1 MGINSIGGAKMKFSM
16 NLLNSTRILFL
27 LGFLVGFGPVI
38 MSMLSGL
45 NLEDALFEF
54 AYYRISDA
62 LTVRAFEG
70 YLLPFGLIAFFIK
83 YKLFQNENL
92 KQKIS
97 RDLSVAVTQFLIG
110 YLMAFSALYLMLDFS
125 FFFGSVRAMP
135 FVLGFFITLLVIN
148 MLLTDTILLDAI
160 KQSIKE
166 KKSNLNKTQIF
177 AVIEVGLLL
186 AAGLALALPN
196 TWDMSGFAPDQ
207 PQLKLGDWGNMEAQY
222 SVIETT
228 IPVFTSSP
236 EFQYW
241 PADDDGSD
249 WKVHVF
255 IPIITDSDL
264 DSKQLGVAIY
274 LHGYSGED
282 VEVYRD
288 TLELLASRGLV
299 VIFPQYISDLDLSS
313 IDKDFKL
320 IYEEG
325 GSNHPQHQTRYDMAW
340 LGITRAISALNTT
353 ADGELAAIL
362 QQHTGINTSLNLE
375 NLWIGGHSMGGG
387 TTFSMLDR
395 ALDLGW
401 GSSSLQISL
410 EAPWIHAQNGNPL
423 RGNMSKLPDHT
434 WAQITEYSSDYTVHP
449 CQARWQ
455 HDRISQRDS
464 SFRINDSQVQYLRI
478 ESDYYGF
485 PRMMASHFIQASFIH
500 DNFADLSYYSR
511 IDAQAARISTQG
523 QLFTAD
529 SDLLSSA
536 QSFLSDENQQMTN
549 LGDWSDGHPVNG
561 IKMIQQPL
569 QQAIADGSYC
579 TDAQ

>member
-1 MGINSIGGAKMKFSM
+1 MNFSINV
-16 NLLNSTRILFL
+16 LNSTRILFL
-27 LGFLVGFGPVI
+27 LGFLFGFGPVI
-38 MSMLSGL
+38 ISMLSGL
-45 NLEDALFEF
+45 SLEDALFEF

-62 LTVRAFEG
+62 LTLRVFEG
-70 YLLPFGLIAFFIK
+70 YLIPFGIIAFAIK
-83 YKLFQNENL
+83 YKLFQNENI
-92 KQKIS
+92 KQKFN
-97 RDLSVAVTQFLIG
+97 RDISVAVTQLLIG
-110 YLMAFSALYLMLDFS
+110 YLMAFSALYVMLDFS

-148 MLLTDTILLDAI
+148 MLLTDTALIDELKKSLKD
-160 KQSIKE
+160 

-196 TWDMSGFAPDQ
+196 AWDMSGFAANQ
-207 PQLKLGDWGNMEAQY
+207 PEIESGQWGNMEAQY
-222 SVIETT
+222 SVIETS
-228 IPVFTSSP
+228 IPVFTSAP
-236 EFQYW
+236 DFQYW
-241 PADDDGSD
+241 PGQDDGSE
-249 WKVHVF
+249 WNVHVF
-255 IPIITDSDL
+255 MPSITDSDV

-299 VIFPQYISDLDLSS
+299 AIFPQYISDLDLSS
-313 IDKDFKL
+313 INKDFEL

-362 QQHTGINTSLNLE
+362 QQHTGTNTTIDLT

-410 EAPWIHAQNGNPL
+410 EASWIHAQRGNPL

-455 HDRISQRDS
+455 HERISQRDS
-464 SFRINDSQVQYLRI
+464 SLPINDSQVQYLRI

-511 IDAQAARISTQG
+511 IDAQAARIATQP

-529 SDLLSSA
+529 SQLLISA
-536 QSFLSDENQQMTN
+536 QSFLRDENQQMTN
-549 LGDWSDGHPVNG
+549 LGDWSDGTPVNG

-569 QQAIADGSYC
+569 EAPIADGSYC
-579 TDAQ
+579 TDL

>member
-1 MGINSIGGAKMKFSM
+1 
-16 NLLNSTRILFL
+16 
-27 LGFLVGFGPVI
+27 
-38 MSMLSGL
+38 
-45 NLEDALFEF
+45 
-54 AYYRISDA
+54 
-62 LTVRAFEG
+62 
-70 YLLPFGLIAFFIK
+70 
-83 YKLFQNENL
+83 
-92 KQKIS
+92 
-97 RDLSVAVTQFLIG
+97 
-110 YLMAFSALYLMLDFS
+110 
-125 FFFGSVRAMP
+125 MP

-148 MLLTDTILLDAI
+148 MLLTNTVLIDAI

-166 KKSNLNKTQIF
+166 KKSNLNKTQIL

-196 TWDMSGFAPDQ
+196 TWDMSGFAANQ
-207 PQLKLGDWGNMEAQY
+207 PEIESGQWGNMDSQY
-222 SVIETT
+222 AVIEAT
-228 IPVFTSSP
+228 IPVFTSQP

-241 PADDDGSD
+241 PSDDDGSE
-249 WKVHVF
+249 WNVHVF
-255 IPIITDSDL
+255 MPSITDSGV

-274 LHGYSGED
+274 LHGYSGAD

-299 VIFPQYISDLDLSS
+299 AIFPQYISDLDLSS
-313 IDKDFKL
+313 IDKDFEL

-362 QQHTGINTSLNLE
+362 QQHTGTNTSLNLE

-410 EAPWIHAQNGNPL
+410 EASWVHAQRDNPL
-423 RGNMSKLPDHT
+423 RGNMSKIPDHT

-455 HDRISQRDS
+455 HERISERDS
-464 SFRINDSQVQYLRI
+464 SLPINDSQVQYLRI

-511 IDAQAARISTQG
+511 IDAQAARISTQP

-529 SDLLSSA
+529 SDLLSLA

-549 LGDWSDGHPVNG
+549 LGQWSDGTQVNG
-561 IKMIQQPL
+561 ITMIETPL
-569 QQAIADGSYC
+569 SKPIADGTYC
-579 TDAQ
+579 NN

>member
-1 MGINSIGGAKMKFSM
+1 MNFSM
-16 NLLNSTRILFL
+16 KILNSTRILFL
-27 LGFLVGFGPVI
+27 LGFLFGFGPVI

-45 NLEDALFEF
+45 SLEDALFEF
-54 AYYRISDA
+54 AYFRIAGA
-62 LTVRAFEG
+62 LTLRAFEG
-70 YLLPFGLIAFFIK
+70 YLIPFGIIAFIVK

-92 KQKIS
+92 KQKFNREI
-97 RDLSVAVTQFLIG
+97 SVAVTQLLIG
-110 YLMAFSALYLMLDFS
+110 YLMAFSALYVMLDFS

-148 MLLTDTILLDAI
+148 MLLTDTGLIDELKKSLKD
-160 KQSIKE
+160 

-196 TWDMSGFAPDQ
+196 AWDMSGFAANQ
-207 PQLKLGDWGNMEAQY
+207 PEIESGQWGNMEAQY
-222 SVIETT
+222 SVIETS
-228 IPVFTSSP
+228 IPVFTSAP
-236 EFQYW
+236 DFQYW
-241 PADDDGSD
+241 PGQDDGSE
-249 WKVHVF
+249 WNVHVF
-255 IPIITDSDL
+255 MPSITDSDV

-299 VIFPQYISDLDLSS
+299 AIFPQYISDLDLSS
-313 IDKDFKL
+313 IDKDFEL

-353 ADGELAAIL
+353 ADGELVAIL
-362 QQHTGINTSLNLE
+362 QQHTGTNTTIDLT

-410 EAPWIHAQNGNPL
+410 EASWVHAQKGNPL
-423 RGNMSKLPDHT
+423 RANMSNLPDHT
-434 WAQITEYSSDYTVHP
+434 WAQLTEYSSDYTVHP

-455 HDRISQRDS
+455 HERISQRDS
-464 SFRINDSQVQYLRI
+464 SLPINDSQVQYLRI

-511 IDAQAARISTQG
+511 IDAQAARIATQP
-523 QLFTAD
+523 QLLTAD

-549 LGDWSDGHPVNG
+549 LGDWSDGTPVNG

-569 QQAIADGSYC
+569 EVPIADGSYC
-579 TDAQ
+579 IDL

>member
-222 SVIETT
+222 SVIETS

-362 QQHTGINTSLNLE
+362 QQHTGTNTSLNLE

-511 IDAQAARISTQG
+511 IDAQAARISTQP

>member
-1 MGINSIGGAKMKFSM
+1 MKFSM

-186 AAGLALALPN
+186 VAGLALALPN

-222 SVIETT
+222 SVIETS

-362 QQHTGINTSLNLE
+362 QQHTGTNTSLNLE

-569 QQAIADGSYC
+569 EQPIADGSYC

>member
-222 SVIETT
+222 SVIETS

-362 QQHTGINTSLNLE
+362 QQHTGTNTSLNLE

-511 IDAQAARISTQG
+511 IDAQAARISTQP

-529 SDLLSSA
+529 SNLLSSA

>member
-1 MGINSIGGAKMKFSM
+1 MKFSM
-16 NLLNSTRILFL
+16 NILNSTRILFL
-27 LGFLVGFGPVI
+27 LGFLAGFGPVI
-38 MSMLSGL
+38 ISMLSGL
-45 NLEDALFEF
+45 SLEDALFEF
-54 AYYRISDA
+54 AYYRIADA
-62 LTVRAFEG
+62 LTLRAFEG
-70 YLLPFGLIAFFIK
+70 YLIPFGIIAFVIK
-83 YKLFQNENL
+83 YKLFQNDIL
-92 KQKIS
+92 KQKFN
-97 RDLSVAVTQFLIG
+97 RDISVAVTQLLIG

-148 MLLTDTILLDAI
+148 MLLTDTALIDELKKSLKD
-160 KQSIKE
+160 

-196 TWDMSGFAPDQ
+196 AWDMSGFAANQ
-207 PQLKLGDWGNMEAQY
+207 PEIESGQWGNMETQY
-222 SVIETT
+222 SVIETS
-228 IPVFTSSP
+228 IPVFTSAP
-236 EFQYW
+236 DFQYW
-241 PADDDGSD
+241 PGQDDGSE
-249 WKVHVF
+249 WNVHVF
-255 IPIITDSDL
+255 MPSITDSDV

-299 VIFPQYISDLDLSS
+299 AIFPQYISDLDLSS
-313 IDKDFKL
+313 INKDFEL

-353 ADGELAAIL
+353 ADGELVAIL
-362 QQHTGINTSLNLE
+362 QQHTGTNTTIDLT

-387 TTFSMLDR
+387 TTFSMIDR

-410 EAPWIHAQNGNPL
+410 EASWVHAQKGNPL
-423 RGNMSKLPDHT
+423 RANMSNLPDHT
-434 WAQITEYSSDYTVHP
+434 WAQLTEYSSDYTVHP

-455 HDRISQRDS
+455 HERISQRDS
-464 SFRINDSQVQYLRI
+464 SLPINDSQVQYLRI

-511 IDAQAARISTQG
+511 IDAQAARISTQP

-529 SDLLSSA
+529 SDLLSLA

-549 LGDWSDGHPVNG
+549 LGQWSDGTQVNG
-561 IKMIQQPL
+561 ITMIETPL
-569 QQAIADGSYC
+569 SKPIADGTYC
-579 TDAQ
+579 NN

>member
-1 MGINSIGGAKMKFSM
+1 MEYNL
-16 NLLNSTRILFL
+16 NLLNSTRIMFL
-27 LGFLVGFGPVI
+27 LGFLTGFGPVLI
-38 MSMLSGL
+38 SLLSGL

-62 LTVRAFEG
+62 LTLRAFEG
-70 YLLPFGLIAFFIK
+70 YLIPLGLIACVIK
-83 YKLFQNENL
+83 YKLFQNDNL

-97 RDLSVAVTQFLIG
+97 RDLSVVITQFLIG

-135 FVLGFFITLLVIN
+135 FVLGFFITILVIN
-148 MLLTDTILLDAI
+148 MMLTNTVLIDAI

-166 KKSNLNKTQIF
+166 KKSNLNKTQIL

-207 PQLKLGDWGNMEAQY
+207 PQLKSGEWGNMEAQY

-241 PADDDGSD
+241 PTQDDGSD
-249 WKVHVF
+249 WDVHIF
-255 IPIITDSDL
+255 MPIITDSDL

-313 IDKDFKL
+313 IDKDFEL

-362 QQHTGINTSLNLE
+362 QQHTGTNTTIDLT

-395 ALDLGW
+395 GLDLGW

-410 EAPWIHAQNGNPL
+410 EASWVHAQRDNPL

-434 WAQITEYSSDYTVHP
+434 WAQLTEYSSDYTVHP

-455 HDRISQRDS
+455 HERISQRDS
-464 SFRINDSQVQYLRI
+464 SLPINDSQVQYLRI

-511 IDAQAARISTQG
+511 IDAQAARISTQP

-536 QSFLSDENQQMTN
+536 QSFLSDENKQMTN
-549 LGDWSDGHPVNG
+549 LGQWSDGTQVNG
-561 IKMIQQPL
+561 IIMIQQPL
-569 QQAIADGSYC
+569 EQPIADGSYC

>member
-1 MGINSIGGAKMKFSM
+1 MNFSL

-45 NLEDALFEF
+45 SLEDALFEF

-62 LTVRAFEG
+62 LTLRAFEG
-70 YLLPFGLIAFFIK
+70 YLLPFGIIAFVIK

-92 KQKIS
+92 KPKIS
-97 RDLSVAVTQFLIG
+97 RDISVAVTQLLIG
-110 YLMAFSALYLMLDFS
+110 YLMAFSVLYLMLDYS
-125 FFFGSVRAMP
+125 FFFGSVKAMP
-135 FVLGFFITLLVIN
+135 FVLGFFITMLVIN
-148 MLLTDTILLDAI
+148 MLLTNTTLIDAL
-160 KQSIKE
+160 KKSIND

-207 PQLKLGDWGNMEAQY
+207 PQLNSGDWGNMEPQY
-222 SVIETT
+222 SVIETS
-228 IPVFTSSP
+228 IPVFTSAP

-241 PADDDGSD
+241 PAQDDGSD
-249 WKVHVF
+249 WNVHVF
-255 IPIITDSDL
+255 MPIITDSSV
-264 DSKQLGVAIY
+264 DSKQLGVAIF
-274 LHGYSGED
+274 LHGHSGAD

-299 VIFPQYISDLDLSS
+299 AIFPQYISDLDLSS
-313 IDKDFKL
+313 IDKDFEL

-340 LGITRAISALNTT
+340 LGITRAISALNIT
-353 ADGELAAIL
+353 ANGELAATL
-362 QQHTGINTSLNLE
+362 QQHTGTNTSLNLD

-395 ALDLGW
+395 GLELGW

-410 EAPWIHAQNGNPL
+410 EASWVHAQKGNSL
-423 RGNMSKLPDHT
+423 RGNMSNLPDHT
-434 WAQITEYSSDYTVHP
+434 WAQLTEYSSDYTVHP

-455 HDRISQRDS
+455 HERISERDS
-464 SFRINDSQVQYLRI
+464 SFPINDSQVQYLRI

-511 IDAQAARISTQG
+511 IDAQAARISTQQ

-536 QSFLSDENQQMTN
+536 QSFLSDENQQMSD
-549 LGDWSDGHPVNG
+549 LGNWSDGHPVNG
-561 IKMIQQPL
+561 IEMIKEPL
-569 QQAIADGSYC
+569 EVPIADGSYC
-579 TDAQ
+579 TDPQ

>member
-1 MGINSIGGAKMKFSM
+1 MKY
-16 NLLNSTRILFL
+16 NLNFLNSTRILFL
-27 LGFLVGFGPVI
+27 LGFLTGFGPVLI
-38 MSMLSGL
+38 SLLSGL
-45 NLEDALFEF
+45 NLEDSLFEF
-54 AYYRISDA
+54 AYYRITDA
-62 LTVRAFEG
+62 LTLRAFEG
-70 YLLPFGLIAFFIK
+70 YLIPLGIIAFTIK
-83 YKLFQNENL
+83 YKIFQNENL
-92 KQKIS
+92 RQKIS

-110 YLMAFSALYLMLDFS
+110 YLLAFSALYLMLDFS

-148 MLLTDTILLDAI
+148 MLLTNTTLIDAI
-160 KQSIKE
+160 KNSIKE
-166 KKSNLNKTQIF
+166 KKSNLDKTQIL
-177 AVIEVGLLL
+177 AIVEVGLLL

-207 PQLKLGDWGNMEAQY
+207 PQLNSGDWGNMEAQY

-228 IPVFTSSP
+228 IPVFTSAP

-255 IPIITDSDL
+255 IPSITDSDL

-274 LHGYSGED
+274 LHGYSGAD

-299 VIFPQYISDLDLSS
+299 AIFPQYISDLDLSS
-313 IDKDFKL
+313 IDKDFEL

-353 ADGELAAIL
+353 EDGELAAIF
-362 QQHTGINTSLNLE
+362 QQHTGTNTSLNLE

-410 EAPWIHAQNGNPL
+410 EASWVHAQRGNPL

-434 WAQITEYSSDYTVHP
+434 WAQLTEYSSDYTVHP

-455 HDRISQRDS
+455 HERISERDS
-464 SFRINDSQVQYLRI
+464 SLPINESQIQYLRI
-478 ESDYYGF
+478 ESDYHGF
-485 PRMMASHFIQASFIH
+485 PRMMASHFIQASFVH

-536 QSFLSDENQQMTN
+536 QSFLSDENQQMSN

-569 QQAIADGSYC
+569 EVPIADGSYC
-579 TDAQ
+579 TDIQ

>member
-1 MGINSIGGAKMKFSM
+1 MNFSM
-16 NLLNSTRILFL
+16 KILNSTRILFL
-27 LGFLVGFGPVI
+27 LGFLFGFGPVI

-45 NLEDALFEF
+45 SLEDALFEF
-54 AYYRISDA
+54 AYFRIAGA
-62 LTVRAFEG
+62 LTLRAFEG
-70 YLLPFGLIAFFIK
+70 YLIPLGIIACVIK

-92 KQKIS
+92 KQKFNREI
-97 RDLSVAVTQFLIG
+97 SVAVTQLLIG
-110 YLMAFSALYLMLDFS
+110 YLMAFSALYVMLDFS

-148 MLLTDTILLDAI
+148 MLLTDTALIDELKKSLKD
-160 KQSIKE
+160 

-196 TWDMSGFAPDQ
+196 AWDMSGFAANQ
-207 PQLKLGDWGNMEAQY
+207 PEIESGQWGNMEAQY
-222 SVIETT
+222 SVIETS
-228 IPVFTSSP
+228 IPVFTSAP
-236 EFQYW
+236 DFQYW
-241 PADDDGSD
+241 PGQDDGSE
-249 WKVHVF
+249 WNVHVF
-255 IPIITDSDL
+255 MPSITDSDV

-299 VIFPQYISDLDLSS
+299 AIFPQYISDLDLSS
-313 IDKDFKL
+313 INKDFEL

-353 ADGELAAIL
+353 ADGELVAIL
-362 QQHTGINTSLNLE
+362 QQHTGTNTTIDLT

-387 TTFSMLDR
+387 TTFSMIDR

-410 EAPWIHAQNGNPL
+410 EASWVHAQKGNPL
-423 RGNMSKLPDHT
+423 RANMSNLPDHT
-434 WAQITEYSSDYTVHP
+434 WAQLTEYSSDYTVHP

-455 HDRISQRDS
+455 HERISQRDS
-464 SFRINDSQVQYLRI
+464 SLPINDSQVQYLRI

-511 IDAQAARISTQG
+511 IDAQAARIATQP

-549 LGDWSDGHPVNG
+549 LGDWSDGTQVNG
-561 IKMIQQPL
+561 ITMIETPL
-569 QQAIADGSYC
+569 SKPIADGTYC
-579 TDAQ
+579 NN

>member
-1 MGINSIGGAKMKFSM
+1 MKVSL
-16 NLLNSTRILFL
+16 NTLNSTRILFL

-38 MSMLSGL
+38 VSMLSGL
-45 NLEDALFEF
+45 NLEYALFEF

-62 LTVRAFEG
+62 LTLRMFEG
-70 YLLPFGLIAFFIK
+70 YLIPFGIIAFVIK

-92 KQKIS
+92 KQKFS
-97 RDLSVAVTQFLIG
+97 RDISVAVTQFLIG
-110 YLMAFSALYLMLDFS
+110 YLMAFSALYIMLDFS

-148 MLLTDTILLDAI
+148 MLLTDTVLIDAL
-160 KQSIKE
+160 KKSIKD
-166 KKSNLNKTQIF
+166 KKSNLNKNQIF

-186 AAGLALALPN
+186 AAGLTLALPN

-207 PQLKLGDWGNMEAQY
+207 PQLNSGDWGNMEAQY
-222 SVIETT
+222 SVIETS
-228 IPVFTSSP
+228 IPVFTSAP
-236 EFQYW
+236 DFQYW
-241 PADDDGSD
+241 PSQDDGSD
-249 WKVHVF
+249 WNVHIF
-255 IPIITDSDL
+255 MPSITDSDV

-274 LHGYSGED
+274 LHGYGGAD

-313 IDKDFKL
+313 IDEDFEL

-340 LGITRAISALNTT
+340 LGITRAISALNAT
-353 ADGELAAIL
+353 GGGQLAATL
-362 QQHTGINTSLNLE
+362 QQHTGTNTSLSFD

-387 TTFSMLDR
+387 TTFSILDR
-395 ALDLGW
+395 GLQLGW
-401 GSSSLQISL
+401 GTSSLQISL
-410 EAPWIHAQNGNPL
+410 EASWIHAQKGNPL
-423 RGNMSKLPDHT
+423 RGNMSNLPDHT
-434 WAQITEYSSDYTVHP
+434 WVQLTEYSSDYTVHP

-455 HDRISQRDS
+455 QERISGRDS
-464 SFRINDSQVQYLRI
+464 TTPLNDSQVQYLRI

-536 QSFLSDENQQMTN
+536 QSFLRDENQQMTN

-561 IKMIQQPL
+561 ITMILEPL
-569 QQAIADGSYC
+569 ETPIVDGSYC
-579 TDAQ
+579 RDL

>member
-1 MGINSIGGAKMKFSM
+1 MKFTL
-16 NLLNSTRILFL
+16 NTLNSTRILFL
-27 LGFLVGFGPVI
+27 VGFLVGFGPVI
-38 MSMLSGL
+38 VSMLSGL
-45 NLEDALFEF
+45 NLEYALFEF

-62 LTVRAFEG
+62 LTLRVFEG
-70 YLLPFGLIAFFIK
+70 YLIPFGIIAFVIK
-83 YKLFQNENL
+83 YKLFQNENI
-92 KQKIS
+92 KQKFN
-97 RDLSVAVTQFLIG
+97 RDISVAVTQLLIG
-110 YLMAFSALYLMLDFS
+110 YLMAFSALYVMLDFS

-148 MLLTDTILLDAI
+148 MLLTDTVLIDAL
-160 KQSIKE
+160 KKSIKD
-166 KKSNLNKTQIF
+166 KKSNLNKNQIF

-186 AAGLALALPN
+186 AAGLTLALPN

-207 PQLKLGDWGNMEAQY
+207 PQLNSGDWGNMEAQY
-222 SVIETT
+222 SVIETS
-228 IPVFTSSP
+228 IPVFTSAP
-236 EFQYW
+236 DFQYW
-241 PADDDGSD
+241 PSQDDGSE
-249 WKVHVF
+249 WNVYVF
-255 IPIITDSDL
+255 MPSIPDSDV

-274 LHGYSGED
+274 LHGYGGAD

-313 IDKDFKL
+313 IDEDFEL

-340 LGITRAISALNTT
+340 LGITRAITSLNATGG
-353 ADGELAAIL
+353 GELAETL
-362 QQHTGINTSLNLE
+362 QQHTGTNTSLNFD
-375 NLWIGGHSMGGG
+375 NLWIGGHSMGSG

-395 ALDLGW
+395 GLELGW

-410 EAPWIHAQNGNPL
+410 EAPWIHAQKDNPL
-423 RGNMSKLPDHT
+423 RGNMSNLPDHT

-455 HDRISQRDS
+455 HQRISERDS
-464 SFRINDSQVQYLRI
+464 SLPINDSQLQYLRI

-536 QSFLSDENQQMTN
+536 QSFLRDENQQMTN

-561 IKMIQQPL
+561 IRMIQQPL
-569 QQAIADGSYC
+569 EAPISDGSYC
-579 TDAQ
+579 RDL

>member
-1 MGINSIGGAKMKFSM
+1 MNFSL

-38 MSMLSGL
+38 MSMLSGM
-45 NLEDALFEF
+45 NLEYALFEF

-62 LTVRAFEG
+62 LILRAFEG
-70 YLLPFGLIAFFIK
+70 YLIPLGIIALVIK

-125 FFFGSVRAMP
+125 FFFGSVKAMP

-148 MLLTDTILLDAI
+148 MLLTDTTLIDAV
-160 KQSIKE
+160 KKSIKD

-207 PQLKLGDWGNMEAQY
+207 PQLNSADWGNMEAQY
-222 SVIETT
+222 SVVETS
-228 IPVFTSSP
+228 IPVFTSAP
-236 EFQYW
+236 DFQYW
-241 PADDDGSD
+241 PAQDDGSD
-249 WKVHVF
+249 WNVHVF
-255 IPIITDSDL
+255 MPSISDSDV
-264 DSKQLGVAIY
+264 DSKQLGVAIL
-274 LHGYSGED
+274 LHGYGGAD

-313 IDKDFKL
+313 IDKDFEL

-340 LGITRAISALNTT
+340 LGITRAISALNVT
-353 ADGELAAIL
+353 ANGELSEIL
-362 QQHTGINTSLNLE
+362 QQHTGANTTLNMA

-395 ALDLGW
+395 GLDLGW

-410 EAPWIHAQNGNPL
+410 EASWIHAQRGNPL

-434 WAQITEYSSDYTVHP
+434 WAQLTEYSSDYTVHP
-449 CQARWQ
+449 CQARFQ
-455 HDRISQRDS
+455 HQRISERDS
-464 SFRINDSQVQYLRI
+464 SFPINDSQLQYLRI

-485 PRMMASHFIQASFIH
+485 PRMMASHYIQASFIH
-500 DNFADLSYYSR
+500 DNFADLAYYSR

-523 QLFTAD
+523 QLFTED

-536 QSFLSDENQQMTN
+536 QAFLRDENQQMTN

-561 IKMIQQPL
+561 ITMIQQPL
-569 QQAIADGSYC
+569 QQPIADGSYC
-579 TDAQ
+579 TDPQ

>member
-1 MGINSIGGAKMKFSM
+1 M
-16 NLLNSTRILFL
+16 NILNSTRILFL
-27 LGFLVGFGPVI
+27 VGFLAGFGPVI

-45 NLEDALFEF
+45 SLEDALFEF
-54 AYYRISDA
+54 AYYRIADA
-62 LTVRAFEG
+62 LTLRAFEG
-70 YLLPFGLIAFFIK
+70 YLLPFGIIAFIIK

-92 KQKIS
+92 KQKFD
-97 RDLSVAVTQFLIG
+97 RDLSVALTQLLIG
-110 YLMAFSALYLMLDFS
+110 YLLAFSALYLMLDFS

-135 FVLGFFITLLVIN
+135 FVLGFFITLLVTN
-148 MLLTDTILLDAI
+148 MLLTNTTLIDAL
-160 KQSIKE
+160 KKSVKD

-177 AVIEVGLLL
+177 AVIEVGILL

-207 PQLKLGDWGNMEAQY
+207 PQLNSDDWGNMEPQY
-222 SVIETT
+222 DVIETS
-228 IPVFTSSP
+228 IPVFTSAP
-236 EFQYW
+236 DFQYW
-241 PADDDGSD
+241 PEQDDGSE
-249 WKVHVF
+249 WNVYVF
-255 IPIITDSDL
+255 MPSITDSDV

-274 LHGYSGED
+274 LHGYGGAD

-288 TLELLASRGLV
+288 TLELIASRGLV
-299 VIFPQYISDLDLSS
+299 TIFPQYISDLDLSTV
-313 IDKDFKL
+313 DKDFEL

-340 LGITRAISALNTT
+340 LGITRAISALNVTE
-353 ADGELAAIL
+353 DGELAATL
-362 QQHTGINTSLNLE
+362 QQHTGTNTSLNFD

-395 ALDLGW
+395 GLELGW

-410 EAPWIHAQNGNPL
+410 EAPWIHAQKGNPL
-423 RGNMSKLPDHT
+423 RGNMSNLPDHT
-434 WAQITEYSSDYTVHP
+434 WAQLTEYSSDYTVHP

-455 HDRISQRDS
+455 YERILERDATLS
-464 SFRINDSQVQYLRI
+464 INDSQVQYLRI

-529 SDLLSSA
+529 SNLLSSA
-536 QSFLSDENQQMTN
+536 QSFLSDENQQMTD
-549 LGDWSDGHPVNG
+549 LGDWSDGHPVKG

-569 QQAIADGSYC
+569 EEPIADGSYC
-579 TDAQ
+579 TDL

>member
-1 MGINSIGGAKMKFSM
+1 M
-16 NLLNSTRILFL
+16 NILNSTRILFL
-27 LGFLVGFGPVI
+27 MGFLAGFGPVI
-38 MSMLSGL
+38 ISMLSGL
-45 NLEDALFEF
+45 SLEDALFEF
-54 AYYRISDA
+54 AYYGISDA
-62 LTVRAFEG
+62 LKLRAFEG
-70 YLLPFGLIAFFIK
+70 YLIPFGIVAFVIK

-92 KQKIS
+92 KQKFD
-97 RDLSVAVTQFLIG
+97 RDLSVAVTQLLIG
-110 YLMAFSALYLMLDFS
+110 YFLAFSALYLMLDFS

-135 FVLGFFITLLVIN
+135 FVLGFFITLLVTN
-148 MLLTDTILLDAI
+148 MLLTNTTLIDAL
-160 KQSIKE
+160 KKSVKD

-177 AVIEVGLLL
+177 AVFEVGILL

-207 PQLKLGDWGNMEAQY
+207 PQLNSDDWGNMESQY
-222 SVIETT
+222 NVIETS
-228 IPVFTSSP
+228 IPVFTSAP
-236 EFQYW
+236 DFQYW
-241 PADDDGSD
+241 PEQDDGSE
-249 WKVHVF
+249 WNVYVF
-255 IPIITDSDL
+255 MPSITDSDV

-274 LHGYSGED
+274 LHGYGGAD

-288 TLELLASRGLV
+288 TLELIASRGLV
-299 VIFPQYISDLDLSS
+299 TIFPQYISDLDLSTV
-313 IDKDFKL
+313 DKDFEL

-340 LGITRAISALNTT
+340 LGITRVISALNVTE
-353 ADGELAAIL
+353 DGELAATL
-362 QQHTGINTSLNLE
+362 QQHTGTNTSLNFD

-395 ALDLGW
+395 GLELGW

-410 EAPWIHAQNGNPL
+410 EAPWIHAQKGNPL
-423 RGNMSKLPDHT
+423 RGNMSNLPDHT
-434 WAQITEYSSDYTVHP
+434 WAQLTEYSSDYTVHP

-455 HDRISQRDS
+455 YERILERDATLS
-464 SFRINDSQVQYLRI
+464 INDSQVQYLRI

-523 QLFTAD
+523 QLFTTD
-529 SDLLSSA
+529 SNLLSSA
-536 QSFLSDENQQMTN
+536 QSFLSDENQQMTD
-549 LGDWSDGHPVNG
+549 LGDWSDGHPVKG

-569 QQAIADGSYC
+569 EEPIADGSYC
-579 TDAQ
+579 TDL

>member
-1 MGINSIGGAKMKFSM
+1 MKFSM

-70 YLLPFGLIAFFIK
+70 YLLPFGLIAFVIK

-186 AAGLALALPN
+186 VAGLALALPN

-222 SVIETT
+222 SVIETS

-362 QQHTGINTSLNLE
+362 QQHTGTNTSLNLE

>member
-1 MGINSIGGAKMKFSM
+1 MNFSINV
-16 NLLNSTRILFL
+16 LNSTRILFL
-27 LGFLVGFGPVI
+27 LGFLFGFGPVI
-38 MSMLSGL
+38 ISMLSGL
-45 NLEDALFEF
+45 SLEDALFEF

-62 LTVRAFEG
+62 LTLRVFEG
-70 YLLPFGLIAFFIK
+70 YLIPFGIIAFAIK
-83 YKLFQNENL
+83 YKLFQNENI
-92 KQKIS
+92 KQKFN
-97 RDLSVAVTQFLIG
+97 RDISVAVTQLLIG
-110 YLMAFSALYLMLDFS
+110 YLMAFSALYVMLDFS

-148 MLLTDTILLDAI
+148 MLLTDTALIDELKKSLKD
-160 KQSIKE
+160 

-196 TWDMSGFAPDQ
+196 AWDMSGFAANQ
-207 PQLKLGDWGNMEAQY
+207 PEIESGQWGNMEAQY
-222 SVIETT
+222 SVIETS
-228 IPVFTSSP
+228 IPVFTSAP
-236 EFQYW
+236 DFQYW
-241 PADDDGSD
+241 PGQDDGSE
-249 WKVHVF
+249 WNVHVF
-255 IPIITDSDL
+255 MPSITDSDV

-299 VIFPQYISDLDLSS
+299 AIFPQYISDLDLSS
-313 IDKDFKL
+313 IDKDFEL

-362 QQHTGINTSLNLE
+362 QQHTGTNTTIDLT

-410 EAPWIHAQNGNPL
+410 EASWVHAQKGNPL
-423 RGNMSKLPDHT
+423 RANMSNLPDHT
-434 WAQITEYSSDYTVHP
+434 WAQLTEYSSDYTVHP

-455 HDRISQRDS
+455 HERISERDS
-464 SFRINDSQVQYLRI
+464 SLSINDSQVQYLRI

-511 IDAQAARISTQG
+511 IDAQAARISTQP

-529 SDLLSSA
+529 SDLLISA
-536 QSFLSDENQQMTN
+536 QSFLRDENQQMTN
-549 LGDWSDGHPVNG
+549 LGDWSDGTPVNG

-569 QQAIADGSYC
+569 EAPIADGSYC
-579 TDAQ
+579 TDL

>member
-1 MGINSIGGAKMKFSM
+1 MKFSM

-222 SVIETT
+222 SVIETS

-362 QQHTGINTSLNLE
+362 QQHTGTNTSLNLE

-511 IDAQAARISTQG
+511 IDAQAARISTQP

-529 SDLLSSA
+529 SNLLSSA

>member
-1 MGINSIGGAKMKFSM
+1 MKFSM

-186 AAGLALALPN
+186 VAGLALALPN

-222 SVIETT
+222 SVIETS

-362 QQHTGINTSLNLE
+362 QQHTGTNTSLNLE

-511 IDAQAARISTQG
+511 IDAQAARISTQP

-529 SDLLSSA
+529 SNLLSSA

>member
-1 MGINSIGGAKMKFSM
+1 MKFSM

-186 AAGLALALPN
+186 VAGLALALPN